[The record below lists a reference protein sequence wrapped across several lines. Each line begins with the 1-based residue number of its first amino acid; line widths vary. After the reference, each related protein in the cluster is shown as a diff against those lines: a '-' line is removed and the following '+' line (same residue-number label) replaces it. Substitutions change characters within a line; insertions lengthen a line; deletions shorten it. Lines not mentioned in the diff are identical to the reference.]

1 MKLDPVSLHLV
12 HVADAVLR
20 LRERR
25 RHESIAMLQS
35 CGVDPRMIPLWT
47 DMWREG
53 KVVYV
58 ERFMFDEKGKPR
70 RDDHGL
76 MTEEFAIEPDVVPD
90 WIPSE

>member
-1 MKLDPVSLHLV
+1 MKLDPVSLHLA
-12 HVADAVLR
+12 HVADAVMR

-25 RHESIAMLQS
+25 RQEAIAMLRS
-35 CGVDPRMIPLWT
+35 CGVDPRTVPLGA

-53 KVVYV
+53 RVVYI

-70 RDDHGL
+70 RDDHDL
-76 MTEEFAIEPDVVPD
+76 MTEEFAIEPDFVPD